1 MEVYL
6 VLSPSL
12 LPGAK
17 GPHGRVHGR
26 QEVQRVQHEQ
36 LVDQHASHPE
46 GGEREGLGHG
56 DHRQSGEELLGLSTT
71 PIFQTQVTLSVE
83 NTNAYQLVTAI
94 GAAMKCFDNAIGL
107 NVPR

>member
-26 QEVQRVQHEQ
+26 QEVQRFQHEQ

-56 DHRQSGEELLGLSTT
+56 DHRQSGEELLG
-71 PIFQTQVTLSVE
+71 
-83 NTNAYQLVTAI
+83 
-94 GAAMKCFDNAIGL
+94 
-107 NVPR
+107 

>member
-1 MEVYL
+1 MEVLL
-6 VLSPSL
+6 VLSSSL
-12 LPGAK
+12 LPGAE

-36 LVDQHASHPE
+36 LVDQHGSHPE

-56 DHRQSGEELLGLSTT
+56 DHRKSGGELLGGSTL
-71 PIFQTQVTLSVE
+71 IFSSQVTLTVE